1 MARSANTGISA
12 FINGRGDILKAL
24 PYRDFN
30 TLRCTI
36 ALNEE
41 VTFYVRMGDYI
52 ARIAGF
58 LAFFIFLYTIAKKRG
73 EITFQKT
80 NK

>member
-1 MARSANTGISA
+1 
-12 FINGRGDILKAL
+12 
-24 PYRDFN
+24 
-30 TLRCTI
+30 
-36 ALNEE
+36 
-41 VTFYVRMGDYI
+41 MGDYI

-58 LAFFIFLYTIAKKRG
+58 LAFFIFLYAIAKKRG